1 MIESVFNLL
10 ADIGYNHPLHPAIT
24 HVPVGMIIGGF
35 LFAICSRPLKNP
47 DLGQA
52 AHYCFILAL
61 ISVFPTILSGY
72 MDWQHTFEGE
82 WDFLIKMKFFL
93 AAIMVI
99 LLSIAVKAG
108 RPAAV
113 SNKII
118 TIYFFCLAVAI
129 SLGYIG
135 GELLYG

>member
-35 LFAICSRPLKNP
+35 LFAIFSRPFKKP
-47 DLGQA
+47 DLGKA
-52 AHYCFILAL
+52 AHYCYILAL
-61 ISVFPTILSGY
+61 ISVFPTILLGY

-82 WDFLIKMKFFL
+82 WDLLIKVKFFL

-99 LLSIAVKAG
+99 LLSMAVKAG
-108 RPAAV
+108 RQATA
-113 SNKII
+113 SNKTIA
-118 TIYFFCLAVAI
+118 IYFLCLAVAI
-129 SLGYIG
+129 SLGYVG
-135 GELLYG
+135 GELVYG